1 MCPADLGPL
10 SHLPSSPL
18 GPVSTSGGTWH
29 WFFTKTFTC
38 IACLCM
44 LILAHL
50 PMAPP
55 PNCLHYLEWQWV
67 GALLRVAKPVASN
80 LEVSQLPLL
89 TCDQMGMGEKYAGE
103 GESLDL
109 H

>member
-1 MCPADLGPL
+1 
-10 SHLPSSPL
+10 
-18 GPVSTSGGTWH
+18 
-29 WFFTKTFTC
+29 
-38 IACLCM
+38 M

-55 PNCLHYLEWQWV
+55 PNCLQYLEWQWV
-67 GALLRVAKPVASN
+67 GVLLRVAKPVASN

-89 TCDQMGMGEKYAGE
+89 TCDQMGMGETYAGE